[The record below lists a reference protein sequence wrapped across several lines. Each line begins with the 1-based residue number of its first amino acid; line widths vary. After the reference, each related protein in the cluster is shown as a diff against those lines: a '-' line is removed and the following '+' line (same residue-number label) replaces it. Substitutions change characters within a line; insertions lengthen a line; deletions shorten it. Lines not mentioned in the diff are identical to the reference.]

1 MLERVVKDT
10 KWTTDKR
17 QGRENHITA
26 ACENLLKLA
35 DEALDRAREQETAG
49 TNLKILENAWDK
61 LKTIAKNVFSET
73 DEKLKGELTEL
84 NEEYST
90 CNKKCVQSMSKMLFS
105 FDDLDM
111 SGQAQAALEEDSEA
125 TRSCCKIRG
134 LKKKLIFVPTG
145 SEAGISVD
153 ADRSGQAGSAKST
166 SSSYLGKGTSQD
178 GAVLGAVRSEGTTH
192 KQSGTWKAAATKRA
206 GCRAL

>member
-1 MLERVVKDT
+1 MGIEIACINVPKSLEDYRIMLERVVKDT

-17 QGRENHITA
+17 QGWENHITA
-26 ACENLLKLA
+26 ACENFLKLA
-35 DEALDRAREQETAG
+35 DEPLDRAREQETAG
-49 TNLKILENAWDK
+49 TNLTILENAWDK

-111 SGQAQAALEEDSEA
+111 SGQAQAALGEA
-125 TRSCCKIRG
+125 MRPQNRSCCKITDSR
-134 LKKKLIFVPTG
+134 LIFVPTC
-145 SEAGISVD
+145 SEAGISLD
-153 ADRSGQAGSAKST
+153 ADRSGQAGNAKST
-166 SSSYLGKGTSQD
+166 SSSYVGKGTSQD
-178 GAVLGAVRSEGTTH
+178 GAVVGAVRS
-192 KQSGTWKAAATKRA
+192 
-206 GCRAL
+206 